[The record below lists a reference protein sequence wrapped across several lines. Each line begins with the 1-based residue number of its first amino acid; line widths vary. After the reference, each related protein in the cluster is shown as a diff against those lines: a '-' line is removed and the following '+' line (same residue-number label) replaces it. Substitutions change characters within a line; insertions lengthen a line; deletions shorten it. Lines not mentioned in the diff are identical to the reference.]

1 MRSRR
6 VHLYLLLAAVALPA
20 GAVRAQQAP
29 PYPGYA
35 PPAQPGPQPAQPY
48 YPAQQPY
55 PAPGFERQPQT
66 APSAGQTVPQRH
78 DGEAPRLHFKPP
90 AAPAVGPQRPP
101 TRMEAASSQSAAG
114 SRVQVEPKVIK
125 PPAGPSKV
133 EELLQ
138 RSQESIDF
146 YDLVDDIMDE
156 IARQLGKED
165 PNLVSPMAIKLVR
178 LSSNLRPEFAR
189 TLEAR
194 LIARLSQATA
204 VKIAMCAECTALR
217 SRVEKGNWILTLGAV
232 NQDDLR
238 RIGAQT
244 GVQTFMEID
253 FTYSPGPNVVWM
265 SAVVYRASDGVVVWS
280 DAYRSD
286 ATMTALLRTGKVI
299 PTRAER
305 AAELEG
311 KINARPYYGISLGL
325 GVAQIGY
332 TGGTGD
338 IIGGT
343 MSFRL
348 HEKFGE
354 SRSHLFG
361 LSLSFFLTGPPK
373 EGQVPAA
380 LNTGMLGAYYSY
392 NLSPP
397 NLNRP
402 EVWFYGEGG
411 GMFTGNEGNTF
422 YLEAGADT
430 HLKWRL
436 SLQTGLMYLFHTKF
450 AGQDLGG
457 LGFRLR
463 VGVNW

>member
-1 MRSRR
+1 
-6 VHLYLLLAAVALPA
+6 LLAAATLPA
-20 GAVRAQQAP
+20 GAARAQQAP
-29 PYPGYA
+29 PNRR
-35 PPAQPGPQPAQPY
+35 PAQPGPQ
-48 YPAQQPY
+48 QPY
-55 PAPGFERQPQT
+55 PGPGYEGQPEPAPSPSRQP
-66 APSAGQTVPQRH
+66 VPQRK
-78 DGEAPRLHFKPP
+78 DVEAPRLHFKPT
-90 AAPAVGPQRPP
+90 AAPAAAGPKRPP
-101 TRMEAASSQSAAG
+101 TTMEAASSRSAVG
-114 SRVQVEPKVIK
+114 GVQVEPKATKVA
-125 PPAGPSKV
+125 PGPSKV
-133 EELLQ
+133 EEMLH
-138 RSQESIDF
+138 RSQNPIDF
-146 YDLVDDIMDE
+146 YDLVDDMIDD
-156 IARQLGKED
+156 IALQLGKED
-165 PNLVSPMAIKLVR
+165 PNLVSPMAIKLTR
-178 LSSNLRPEFAR
+178 LSMNLRPEFAR
-189 TLEAR
+189 TLEMR
-194 LIARLSQATA
+194 VIARLSQATS
-204 VKIAMCAECTALR
+204 VKMAMCAECTAMR
-217 SRVEKGNWILTLGAV
+217 SRVENGDWILTLGAV
-232 NQDDLR
+232 NQADLR

-244 GVQTFMEID
+244 GVKTFMELD
-253 FTYSPGPNVVWM
+253 FTYSPSTNVVWM
-265 SAVVYRASDGVVVWS
+265 AVVVYRASDGVVVWS
-280 DAYRSD
+280 NGYRSD
-286 ATMTALLRTGKVI
+286 STMTALLRTGTKI

-305 AAELEG
+305 AAELEA
-311 KINARPYYGISLGL
+311 KINARPYYGIALGL

-348 HEKFGE
+348 HETFGE
-354 SRSHLFG
+354 NRSHLFG

-463 VGVNW
+463 VAVNW

>member
-1 MRSRR
+1 M
-6 VHLYLLLAAVALPA
+6 LLTAAVALPA

-29 PYPGYA
+29 AYPA
-35 PPAQPGPQPAQPY
+35 NPPSAQPGPQPAQPY
-48 YPAQQPY
+48 YPAQPAY
-55 PAPGFERQPQT
+55 PGPPGYAQPQP
-66 APSAGQTVPQRH
+66 AYPGQPQVPQRK
-78 DGEAPRLHFKPP
+78 DGEAPRLHFTKPT
-90 AAPAVGPQRPP
+90 AAPAGPKRPP
-101 TRMEAASSQSAAG
+101 TMVEAASSQSAVG
-114 SRVQVEPKVIK
+114 RVQVEPKAAK
-125 PPAGPSKV
+125 APAGPSQV
-133 EELLQ
+133 EQLLQ
-138 RSQESIDF
+138 RSQGSIDF
-146 YDLVDDIMDE
+146 FDLVDDILDE

-165 PNLVSPMAIKLVR
+165 PNLVSPMAIKLTR

-189 TLEAR
+189 TLETR
-194 LIARLSQATA
+194 LIARLSQATS

-217 SRVEKGNWILTLGAV
+217 SRVEDGNWILTLGAS
-232 NQDDLR
+232 NGDDLR
-238 RIGAQT
+238 RIGAKT
-244 GVQTFMEID
+244 GVKTFMEVD
-253 FTYSPGPNVVWM
+253 FTYSPGSNIVWM

-286 ATMTALLRTGKVI
+286 ATMTALLRTGKII
-299 PTRAER
+299 PSRAER

-311 KINARPYYGISLGL
+311 KINARPYYGITLGL

-361 LSLSFFLTGPPK
+361 LTLSFFLTGPPK
-373 EGQVPAA
+373 ETQVPAA
-380 LNTGMLGAYYSY
+380 LNSGMLGAYYSY

-397 NLNRP
+397 NLNKP

-450 AGQDLGG
+450 SGQDLGG

-463 VGVNW
+463 VAVNW